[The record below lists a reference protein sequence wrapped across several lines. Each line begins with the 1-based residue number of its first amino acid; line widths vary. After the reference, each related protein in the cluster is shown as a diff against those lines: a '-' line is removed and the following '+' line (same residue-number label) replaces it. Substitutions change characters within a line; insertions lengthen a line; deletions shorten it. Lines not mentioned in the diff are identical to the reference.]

1 MPPCTDT
8 CLGLFVVVL
17 VILATNCAMRSDR
30 WQMKSIICW
39 IDDQLSQ

>member
-1 MPPCTDT
+1 MPPCADM
-8 CLGLFVVVL
+8 CLDLFVVVL

-39 IDDQLSQ
+39 MGYQFSK